1 MRIQLFIGPG
11 WAPFD
16 REGDEAVSWSLP
28 NAERL
33 DVPASIEA
41 LAVLFEEMVRDV
53 YSDAVI
59 EVLPEAAGGGALAAV
74 DMTGDSPQT
83 ADDALALN
91 ADDLQR
97 DGFDPPAMIVGELE
111 GLLDGII
118 QNQKPSWHIE
128 R

>member
-1 MRIQLFIGPG
+1 MRIQLFIGAG

-16 REGDEAVSWSLP
+16 REGNEAVSWPLP

-33 DVPASIEA
+33 NVPASIEA
-41 LAVLFEEMVRDV
+41 LALLFEKKVRDV
-53 YSDAVI
+53 YDNAEV

-74 DMTGDSPQT
+74 DMTGDTLET

-91 ADDLQR
+91 AEDLQR
-97 DGFDPPAMIVGELE
+97 GGFDAPAMIAGELE

-118 QNQKPSWHIE
+118 QNQKPSWQVE
-128 R
+128 L